1 MNIEDIIKLKEAG
14 FTAQEIKELMNNSP
28 QEEMKV
34 EEKDKLNDSINS
46 IDVNKIEEKNHS
58 GDEEN
63 PEINA
68 FETMM
73 KQFEDSMNEQMKAF
87 KETIQL
93 SNNNANIQSE
103 TPSGF
108 TAEDVVARIINPYTK
123 K

>member
-1 MNIEDIIKLKEAG
+1 MNIEDMIKLKEAG

-28 QEEMKV
+28 QEMKV

-46 IDVNKIEEKNHS
+46 IDVKKIEEENHS

-68 FETMM
+68 FESMM

-103 TPSGF
+103 NPSGF